1 MPDPHRTPQLISS
14 RPAIPGTAGCS
25 RATASRRPHPFLSA
39 TAAVL
44 AAGHFALAPIPAA
57 AQGRSLSI
65 VRDAETEQLLRD
77 YTAPIFRAAGLSSTN
92 PEIILNNDDS
102 FNAFVATP
110 RRMFVNTGVFERS
123 ATPNEVIGVLAHET
137 GHMAGG
143 HLIRLRDAIA
153 RAQVMA
159 ALATVAGVGAMAAGA
174 ATNSSSTGSAGAA
187 IIGGGMGAAQRSLF
201 SYQRTE
207 ELTADRAA
215 LTYLSRT
222 KQSAKGL
229 LKSLSDIADQQLFSS
244 RYADPY
250 AQSHPIARDRIAQL
264 EESAKKSPYWNATDS
279 PSLQHRHDMVRAK
292 LMAFTKH
299 PNRVLR
305 AYPPSD
311 KSQPAQ
317 YARAIIAYRTGKP
330 RQAQQV
336 IDSLIRTEPSNPY
349 FWELKGQAWI
359 ESGNPRQA
367 IEPLRKSV
375 SLAPSPGLMR
385 IMLGQALVAANDPA
399 LLGEAIQQLELGLKA
414 EPDSGLGY
422 RQLAIAYA
430 RRGDIG
436 LADVAT
442 ARAMMMQGQFA
453 EAKRYASRAQ
463 AKLKRGTPGW
473 LQADDILAYSPPNM
487 RGR

>member
-1 MPDPHRTPQLISS
+1 MADSVRLPSASLRRHPRTRALFSGALAMVAATQL
-14 RPAIPGTAGCS
+14 
-25 RATASRRPHPFLSA
+25 
-39 TAAVL
+39 
-44 AAGHFALAPIPAA
+44 ALAPISAE
-57 AQGRSLSI
+57 AQGRGISI

-110 RRMFVNTGVFERS
+110 RRMFVNTGVIERS
-123 ATPNEVIGVLAHET
+123 ETPNEVIGVLAHET

-159 ALATVAGVGAMAAGA
+159 ALSTIAGVGAMAAGA
-174 ATNSSSTGSAGAA
+174 ATGSSSAGAGGAA
-187 IIGGGMGAAQRSLF
+187 IIGGGMNAAQRSLF
-201 SYQRTE
+201 SYQRSE
-207 ELTADRAA
+207 EITADRAA
-215 LTYLSRT
+215 LTYLERT
-222 KQSAKGL
+222 GQSAKGL
-229 LKSLSDIADQQLFSS
+229 LKSLNDIADQQLFST

-250 AQSHPIARDRIAQL
+250 ARSHPIARDRIAQL
-264 EESAKKSPYWNATDS
+264 EERAQKSPYWSAADS
-279 PSLQHRHDMVRAK
+279 AALQHRHDMVKAK
-292 LMAFTKH
+292 LKGFTEH

-305 AYPPSD
+305 AYPRSD
-311 KSQPAQ
+311 RSQPAQ
-317 YARAIIAYRTGKP
+317 YARAIVAYRTGKP
-330 RQAQQV
+330 REAQRE
-336 IDSLIRTEPSNPY
+336 IDALIRTQPNNPY

-359 ESGNPRQA
+359 ESGNPKQA
-367 IEPLRKSV
+367 IAPLRKAV
-375 SLAPSPGLMR
+375 SLAPAPGLIR
-385 IMLGQALVAANDPA
+385 IMLGQALVASNDPA

-442 ARAMMMQGQFA
+442 ARSMMMQGQFA
-453 EAKRYASRAQ
+453 EAKRYAARAQ

-473 LQADDILAYSPPNM
+473 LQADDILAYSPPRM
-487 RGR
+487 GR